1 MVTKF
6 NSRAWLLSG
15 LSCKRLKEGLKPCI
29 IVYRILA
36 TKFATVFGGRASFT
50 NRSGI
55 PQFLLQ
61 TMTATGARSP
71 SEFLGLTD
79 NWSSPRAANQEGL
92 VSKRRSD
99 PPGDPK
105 TANAVFGFTG

>member
-6 NSRAWLLSG
+6 NSRAWPPSG
-15 LSCKRLKEGLKPCI
+15 LSCRRLKEGLKPCI

-36 TKFATVFGGRASFT
+36 TKFATAFGGRASFT
-50 NRSGI
+50 NPSRI
-55 PQFLLQ
+55 PQFPLP

-79 NWSSPRAANQEGL
+79 SWSSPKVASQEGL
-92 VSKRRSD
+92 VSKRHSD

-105 TANAVFGFTG
+105 TANAVFGFPG